1 MQTDGQV
8 ARSTII
14 FASITRVRASFPSF
28 ATNFFFPMVFIVGRI
43 YCVLWWSANRRR
55 ERKEERK
62 EERRKEKFE
71 KRKKDERVS
80 LA

>member
-28 ATNFFFPMVFIVGRI
+28 ATNFFFPMVFISIVGYTAFCGGAQI
-43 YCVLWWSANRRR
+43 
-55 ERKEERK
+55 EGEKGRKEK
-62 EERRKEKFE
+62 RRKEKFE